1 MNGLNISS
9 DKLDMLGKISV
20 MAENLS
26 GAFSLRVDGS
36 PFAKGSSANV
46 TIMAKKDLP
55 GIDIRVK
62 DGTVGEK
69 IHIPV
74 ILTQSGIKD
83 LVYNDFYIGENC
95 DIEIVAGCGIH
106 NHGHE
111 DSAHDGIHS
120 FHKKSYALGIAVTTS
135 EKLHIMYTV
144 VFIKFEIDELGT
156 GAPSGISDLFHSYY
170 SCSSLMSFTILGP
183 RTFSF
188 VLSPFLI
195 SILMPSLRPVITCRC
210 S

>member
-1 MNGLNISS
+1 MSGLNISG
-9 DKLDMLGKISV
+9 DKLDMLSKISV
-20 MAENLS
+20 MAENLT

-36 PFAKGSSANV
+36 PYAKGSSANV
-46 TIMAKKDLP
+46 TISAKKDLP

-83 LVYNDFYIGENC
+83 LVYNDFYIGDNC

-120 FHKKSYALGIAVTTS
+120 FHIGKIALLDSKRRVTVHKTYDPIYTDKSLQCNSICNRT
-135 EKLHIMYTV
+135 EKS
-144 VFIKFEIDELGT
+144 
-156 GAPSGISDLFHSYY
+156 PCSDSK
-170 SCSSLMSFTILGP
+170 
-183 RTFSF
+183 
-188 VLSPFLI
+188 
-195 SILMPSLRPVITCRC
+195 
-210 S
+210 